1 MVPPERCTDSLASES
16 MGRTMPAM
24 RVSLVARFVAHPTID
39 FGADRHSAH
48 RPRLGLAST
57 GTVYHRSRST
67 TSQIATVRALRSQT
81 SRFRFPAVGR
91 ATRLPARRPALPF
104 GVPRARRS

>member
-1 MVPPERCTDSLASES
+1 
-16 MGRTMPAM
+16 MPAM
-24 RVSLVARFVAHPTID
+24 RVSLVARFVSHPAID
-39 FGADRHSAH
+39 FGAGRRSAH
-48 RPRLGLAST
+48 RPRLGLAASH
-57 GTVYHRSRST
+57 TVYHRPRST
-67 TSQIATVRALRSQT
+67 VAPTVTVRSLRSQT

>member
-1 MVPPERCTDSLASES
+1 
-16 MGRTMPAM
+16 MGGAYNAAM
-24 RVSLVARFVAHPTID
+24 RVSLVARFVSHPVID
-39 FGADRHSAH
+39 FGPGRRSAH
-48 RPRLGLAST
+48 RARLGLDRLR
-57 GTVYHRSRST
+57 TVYHRPRRRLESA
-67 TSQIATVRALRSQT
+67 ATVSALRSQT

>member
-1 MVPPERCTDSLASES
+1 
-16 MGRTMPAM
+16 MPAM
-24 RVSLVARFVAHPTID
+24 RVSLVARFVSHPSID
-39 FGADRHSAH
+39 FGAARRSAH
-48 RPRLGLAST
+48 RPRLGLA
-57 GTVYHRSRST
+57 GVRTVYHRPRS
-67 TSQIATVRALRSQT
+67 SVMAIATVRSLRSQT

>member
-1 MVPPERCTDSLASES
+1 MPP
-16 MGRTMPAM
+16 M
-24 RVSLVARFVAHPTID
+24 RVSLVARYVSHPSID
-39 FGADRHSAH
+39 FGTERHAAH
-48 RPRLGLAST
+48 RPRLGLSAAR
-57 GTVYHRSRST
+57 TVYHRPRSVVAST
-67 TSQIATVRALRSQT
+67 PTVRALRSQT

>member
-1 MVPPERCTDSLASES
+1 
-16 MGRTMPAM
+16 MPAM
-24 RVSLVARFVAHPTID
+24 RVSLVARFVSHPSID
-39 FGADRHSAH
+39 FGTGRRSAH
-48 RPRLGLAST
+48 RPRLGLSIPR
-57 GTVYHRSRST
+57 TVYHRPRSAVT
-67 TSQIATVRALRSQT
+67 PVATVRALRSQT